1 MKSMSRVF
9 ILSIIAIGFVHN
21 AIAQNPLKEGIW
33 RALLHR
39 NDSQTIVFN
48 YTLQWQNQKPIVTII
63 NADEKIRVEDINLSA
78 DSVVAKMPVFE
89 SEFHFKIVAND
100 SISGEWIKGTSGKN
114 QVMPFT
120 ATAKQPYRFLAAEGN
135 AQRNISGK
143 WSVNFFKEN
152 ITSPAIAV
160 FTQKGNKLTGSV
172 LTPTGDYRY
181 LQGIVTGDSLLLSAF
196 DGVHALLFA
205 GTIKDSHI
213 DGALYSSLTAKRT
226 WKAVRN
232 DTATLPDLAAMHLKD
247 PDNDRLQNFSFPD
260 LDSNMVSLDDQRF
273 KNKVVV
279 IQLMG
284 SWCPN
289 CMDETAFMS
298 EWYKKNYQRGVEII
312 GLAYE
317 YTTNFERSQ
326 KSLRKFQQRFSVDYP
341 ILITPVSVTDTMRT
355 EKTLPQFTAI
365 KTFPTTVILDKRGRV
380 RKIET
385 DFFGP
390 GTGIYYQRFI
400 EAFDKTI
407 NELLSE

>member
-1 MKSMSRVF
+1 MSRVF

>member
-1 MKSMSRVF
+1 MSKFF
-9 ILSIIAIGFVHN
+9 ILVTIAVGFIHN
-21 AIAQNPLKEGIW
+21 AIAQEPLKEGTW

-48 YTLQWQNQKPIVTII
+48 YRLQWQNQKPIVTII
-63 NADEKIRVEDINLSA
+63 NADEKIRLEDINVSG
-78 DSVVAKMPVFE
+78 DSVIARMPVFE
-89 SEFHFKIVAND
+89 SEFHFKIITSD
-100 SISGEWIKGTSGKN
+100 SISGEWIKGTAGKN
-114 QVMPFT
+114 QVVPFT
-120 ATAKQPYRFLAAEGN
+120 ATSKQSYRFVAAKGK
-135 AQRNISGK
+135 AQHDISGK
-143 WSVNFFKEN
+143 WSVNFFSDKS
-152 ITSPAIAV
+152 TSPAIAV
-160 FTQKGNKLTGSV
+160 LTQKGDKLTGSI

-196 DGVHALLFA
+196 DGVHALLFT

-213 DGALYSSLTAKRT
+213 EGSIYSSLSPKRN
-226 WKAVRN
+226 WKAVWN

-247 PDNDRLQNFSFPD
+247 PDDNRLQNFRFPD
-260 LDSNMVSLDDQRF
+260 LDGKMVSLADPQF

-298 EWYKKNYQRGVEII
+298 EWYKKNHQRGVAMI

-317 YTTNFERSQ
+317 YTTNLERSQ
-326 KSLRKFQQRFSVDYP
+326 KSLRKFQQRFAVDYP
-341 ILITPVSVTDTMRT
+341 ILITPVSVTDTLRT
-355 EKTLPQFTAI
+355 EKTLPQFTTI
-365 KTFPTTVILDKRGRV
+365 KTFPTTIILDKQGRV

-390 GTGIYYQRFI
+390 GTGIYYQQFI
-400 EAFDKTI
+400 QAFDKTI